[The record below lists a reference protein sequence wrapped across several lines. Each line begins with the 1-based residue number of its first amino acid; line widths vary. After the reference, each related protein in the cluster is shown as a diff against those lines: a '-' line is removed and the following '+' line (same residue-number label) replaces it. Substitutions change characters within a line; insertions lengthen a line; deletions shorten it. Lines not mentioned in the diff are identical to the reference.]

1 MIHISKVNIWV
12 QVLSRQKY
20 RNLTEL
26 FQLSV
31 VTREK
36 TTHQVREMI
45 VVEAEKVVDLSWED
59 KYRKQM
65 PLSGN
70 VLQDKVGNM

>member
-1 MIHISKVNIWV
+1 
-12 QVLSRQKY
+12 
-20 RNLTEL
+20 
-26 FQLSV
+26 
-31 VTREK
+31 
-36 TTHQVREMI
+36 MI

>member
-1 MIHISKVNIWV
+1 MIHISKVNIRV
-12 QVLSRQKY
+12 HVLSRQKY
-20 RNLTEL
+20 SNLTEL

>member
-1 MIHISKVNIWV
+1 MIHISKVNIRV
-12 QVLSRQKY
+12 HVLSKQKY

-65 PLSGN
+65 PLSRN

>member
-1 MIHISKVNIWV
+1 MIHISKVNIRV
-12 QVLSRQKY
+12 HVLSRQKY